1 MTMTIHFQRGC
12 WIWTG
17 VLRCFIALG
26 CGLASLQAAGQF
38 RLFTR
43 PLNIPERGIVTSYV
57 LHTDE
62 AEFRFLPPADWVV
75 QENATTRTV
84 VMMARNLTTSI
95 SFKIMEAGSEAGGR
109 VGTNQ
114 WRNAISER
122 YPGARI
128 LAEFPCYTGNGEGT
142 AFDLERTAANKSK
155 ILTRLAFV
163 PMHGGMIEFNLTTP
177 VGKLDELHLV
187 FGNLL
192 TSFRVEPSRAK

>member
-1 MTMTIHFQRGC
+1 MTITLRFQRAC
-12 WIWTG
+12 WIGTCL
-17 VLRCFIALG
+17 LRCFIALG

-57 LHTDE
+57 LHTAE

-95 SFKIMEAGSEAGGR
+95 SFKIVEAGSEAGAR
-109 VGTNQ
+109 AGTNQ
-114 WRNAISER
+114 WRNAILEKF
-122 YPGARI
+122 PDARI
-128 LAEFPCYTGNGEGT
+128 LAEFPCYTGSGEGT
-142 AFDLERTAANKSK
+142 AFDLERKAANKSK
-155 ILTRLAFV
+155 ILTRFAFV
-163 PMHGGMIEFNLTTP
+163 PIPGGTVEFNLTAP
-177 VGKLDELHLV
+177 VGKLDELHFV

-192 TSFRVEPSRAK
+192 TSFRVEPIRAK